1 METEEIV
8 KMVVFVLILAI
19 MVWATTV
26 LLSGKGMDVLASIK
40 DLLRF
45 GRS

>member
-8 KMVVFVLILAI
+8 KMIVFVVVLVI
-19 MVWATTV
+19 MVGAV
-26 LLSGKGMDVLASIK
+26 ALLLTGKGTEVLGSIK

-45 GRS
+45 GR